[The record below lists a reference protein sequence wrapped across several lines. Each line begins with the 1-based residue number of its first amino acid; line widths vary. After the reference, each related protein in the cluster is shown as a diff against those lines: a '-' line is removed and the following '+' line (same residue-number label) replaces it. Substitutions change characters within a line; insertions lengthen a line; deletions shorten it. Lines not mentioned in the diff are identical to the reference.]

1 MINLE
6 NDHNSTYIKQE
17 ENERPLFIKTCYFLI
32 CLNKI
37 IKKTK
42 TKNTNKTKTG
52 LSKHDY
58 LKFIVIINKKYVR
71 FN

>member
-6 NDHNSTYIKQE
+6 NDHNSTYIKQA
-17 ENERPLFIKTCYFLI
+17 ENERPLFIKNCYFLI